1 MRAGC
6 GGPLIEIDRRQLM
19 REQMALKQR
28 MTEELRVLEELVQ
41 VRASAKASR
50 PRLDL
55 FMNTSMDVIV
65 IWDLPG
71 QCARVRD
78 YPGSSDLTGSRTF
91 VIV

>member
-41 VRASAKASR
+41 VRSC
-50 PRLDL
+50 P
-55 FMNTSMDVIV
+55 
-65 IWDLPG
+65 
-71 QCARVRD
+71 
-78 YPGSSDLTGSRTF
+78 
-91 VIV
+91 